1 MKKNVMISGEFTINE
16 LTKIEIA
23 KTPQPAPKK
32 KSASARIAALKAA
45 GVDVSNYFPMG
56 DDKIVRVD
64 AGVPTQVLDDD
75 PVFAR
80 ISNGGYISHGKLYR
94 RWVMAQMFRMLR
106 RMEEEKKD
114 FTAVLQ
120 RFGYEYSWKMLENE
134 LLAQYKMSKHG
145 DTEAFDERNRWF
157 NRGVAFSMAEH
168 YSKLFREMVDGIRT
182 RSCKGRPYKRICGTN
197 VFTDEIETKVFEP
210 LTYAVN
216 SIENVHTP
224 YALYKAVV
232 SFNRLRNRLRHETKM
247 SKFFINAYKGAGA
260 YFTMKNLI
268 LFHGARFNGYPSEH
282 KSLSRMQSLADECEG
297 WELLGAMKKLI
308 ADSGISIEAK
318 IAEWSK

>member
-56 DDKIVRVD
+56 DDMIVRVD

-106 RMEEEKKD
+106 RMEEEEKD
-114 FTAVLQ
+114 FVAVLQ

-182 RSCKGRPYKRICGTN
+182 QSCKGRPYKRICRTN
-197 VFTDEIETKVFEP
+197 VFIDEIDTKVFEP
-210 LTYAVN
+210 LTNAVN
-216 SIENVHTP
+216 SIEKVHTP

-232 SFNRLRNRLRHETKM
+232 NFNRLRNRLRHETKM
-247 SKFFINAYKGAGA
+247 SIFFINAYKGAGA

>member
-1 MKKNVMISGEFTINE
+1 MKRNVKISGEFSITE
-16 LTKIEIA
+16 LTKIETA

-56 DDKIVRVD
+56 DDMIVRVD

-134 LLAQYKMSKHG
+134 LLAQYKMYKHG

-168 YSKLFREMVDGIRT
+168 YSKLFREKVDGIRT
-182 RSCKGRPYKRICGTN
+182 QSCKGRPYKRICGTN
-197 VFTDEIETKVFEP
+197 VFTDEIEAKVFEP
-210 LTYAVN
+210 LTNAVN
-216 SIENVHTP
+216 SIEMVHTP

-232 SFNRLRNRLRHETKM
+232 NFNRLRNRLRHETKM